1 MIPVIF
7 DYPPPPRGDT
17 QQQLDELRRWAEMLT
32 NKLRQMAAEL
42 DSDSASRGDT

>member
-7 DYPPPPRGDT
+7 DFPPPAHGDT

-32 NKLRQMAAEL
+32 TKLRQMATEL
-42 DSDSASRGDT
+42 DSGSASNNS